1 MVDLLRCVCV
11 GGWGGGWRWS
21 DEVANIAFGEIM
33 DLVRGRGG
41 VYVVIALYEPAFHC
55 GHVY

>member
-1 MVDLLRCVCV
+1 MGR
-11 GGWGGGWRWS
+11 GGGGGRWL
-21 DEVANIAFGEIM
+21 DEVANIVFGEIM